1 MQVLISRFGANGGSI
16 KWEKRQAHPLYFL
29 YWVKTTAL
37 TQNSTEN
44 WKWLWYN
51 RVRFTW
57 MGEGGREC
65 VSWLIPTLHHLP
77 RLFTGE
83 DNPGWAEDGQDEVAQ
98 GKEGISIRS
107 QLSCSLLRPHTF
119 WKVLEKLCC
128 CHGLYDQRTIFI
140 QGKGERSDLLAR
152 VTKGELHRKKKKK
165 KKKCCLKEWVHGSSP
180 FMGENQ
186 ALKDAYS
193 GHPGMYKWMRRRLGL
208 SSRRHRWDT
217 KILV

>member
-152 VTKGELHRKKKKK
+152 VTKGELHRKKKEKK
-165 KKKCCLKEWVHGSSP
+165 EMLSEGVSTWLFTLHGRESSP
-180 FMGENQ
+180 EGCIFW
-186 ALKDAYS
+186 A
-193 GHPGMYKWMRRRLGL
+193 
-208 SSRRHRWDT
+208 SRD
-217 KILV
+217 V